1 MIEAGIYGAFV
12 YIEVTVQLAKDV
24 RFRVSRDSH
33 GSLVNAL
40 PFARIYRKV
49 RIIAKQQK
57 DPRLSNDSW
66 IALLTTDNYGIILD
80 V

>member
-12 YIEVTVQLAKDV
+12 YINPVQLAKDV
-24 RFRVSRDSH
+24 RFRASRDSH

-40 PFARIYRKV
+40 PFGIYRKV
-49 RIIAKQQK
+49 RIVAEQQK

-66 IALLTTDNYGIILD
+66 IALLAADNHNTE